1 MKVKSFMKNTWHL
14 LACLMLLVACS
25 DDKVEDETTIT
36 LPPET
41 ETLFEKGV
49 NFTTSAGTQSLEFT
63 ATENWNITAATTRN
77 GEKWYQVYPT
87 SGGPGKAEISI
98 SVEDN
103 DSYDERSVAITI
115 NAGKTKKTLM
125 VAQKQKNALLISS
138 ERREVKQEGG
148 TIDVEVEANV
158 EYKAI
163 IADDC
168 QSWIKSAVSTTTT
181 TTTTRGLKAS
191 TISFKIE
198 MNGEREKRE
207 GEIYITDGT
216 LTETVKVYQY
226 GGDVILLNENEYP
239 VGDKGE
245 TIKVELRSNCEYGIT
260 MPDVSWIKEATMSRG
275 MSSHTIYYTI
285 SPNDANESRRAKIIF
300 YNKDNTAIAD
310 TLTVIQA
317 QKDAVVID
325 NKNIELKTPNDT
337 IMGIDVNA
345 NVDVEIHPADTCQWI
360 TESTA
365 ARGLQLRKIY
375 LKAAKNDGFAPRR
388 GRVLIKSKNG
398 QECDTLKIWQAGK
411 PTAVKLE
418 QTSLDIPMAG
428 GTYRIK
434 VDANVPVK
442 MTKWNLLWPEGK
454 ENDPIYDVSV
464 DTYFKEPLF
473 MYENKPRIPYQA
485 TLSDDGQYLEIK
497 VEPAVSA
504 EASSATITIYGE
516 HENKEAKLII
526 KQETDPTKVVR
537 LCLTQYGE
545 QTFAGL
551 YKNSYLVLQQMYTQE
566 ELYSRQ
572 SEKEQGYEW
581 HFDFINH
588 TLNSNN
594 REVEKA
600 WSAFYS
606 AVNMILFMNQQIPR
620 SSKEELTS
628 SDSITITKL
637 LDMQRFILFY
647 EKVNL
652 WGKAVYFPEYRS
664 EIVTSIPVISQA
676 EVLKLFVEPL
686 LFLRERLP
694 GEINGQSVMND
705 FFFPSRD
712 FPSLLLA
719 RIYMEQGKIAEA
731 KSMLTGIVNSGRYQL
746 GDLIYQLSAS
756 GTNRNVQFEQV
767 SDICFSYTE
776 VLLNL
781 AECESRLGNSAQ
793 AENYLNQVMTANI
806 GSPAYSSNASLS
818 SSAFTTRT
826 SDEFINRLANVW
838 QSELRGTGTY
848 FAFLKRNNIAV
859 STLNIPI
866 WRQVFPVPMR
876 EIFVNPSMSQNE
888 GY

>member
-168 QSWIKSAVSTTTT
+168 QSWIKPAAS
-181 TTTTRGLKAS
+181 TTTRGLKAS
-191 TISFKIE
+191 IISFKIE

-239 VGDKGE
+239 VGDRGE

-337 IMGIDVNA
+337 IVGIDVNA

-375 LKAAKNDGFAPRR
+375 LKAVKNDGFAPRR

-418 QTSLDIPMAG
+418 QTSLEIPMAG

-442 MTKWNLLWPEGK
+442 MTKWDLLWPEGK

-545 QTFAGL
+545 KTFAGL

-594 REVEKA
+594 REVENA

-664 EIVTSIPVISQA
+664 EIVTSIPAISQA

-746 GDLIYQLSAS
+746 GDLIYQLPAS

-776 VLLNL
+776 VLLSL

-806 GSPAYSSNASLS
+806 GSPAYPANVSPT
-818 SSAFTTRT
+818 SSAFTART
-826 SDEFINRLANVW
+826 SDEFIHRLANVW

-859 STLNIPI
+859 STLNIPV

-876 EIFVNPSMSQNE
+876 EILVNPSMSQNE

>member
-36 LPPET
+36 LPPKT

-158 EYKAI
+158 EYKAV

-168 QSWIKSAVSTTTT
+168 QSWIKPAAS
-181 TTTTRGLKAS
+181 TTTRGLKAS

-239 VGDKGE
+239 VGDRGE

-442 MTKWNLLWPEGK
+442 MTKWDLLWPEDKK
-454 ENDPIYDVSV
+454 EDPIYGMHEE
-464 DTYFKEPLF
+464 TIFKKALF
-473 MYENKPRIPYQA
+473 MYENKPQIPYQA
-485 TLSDDGQYLEIK
+485 TLSNDGQYLEIK

-504 EASSATITIYGE
+504 EASSATITIYGA
-516 HENKEAKLII
+516 HENKEAKLTI

-545 QTFAGL
+545 QEFVRFFEGF
-551 YKNSYLVLQQMYTQE
+551 YLVLQQMYTQE

-572 SEKEQGYEW
+572 SEKEEGYEW
-581 HFDFINH
+581 RFDFINH
-588 TLNSNN
+588 TLNANN
-594 REVEKA
+594 GEVRSA
-600 WSAFYS
+600 WSSFYNS
-606 AVNMILFMNQQIPR
+606 INMILFIKDQIPR
-620 SSKEELTS
+620 SSEEELAS
-628 SDSITITKL
+628 SDSTTVMKL

-652 WGKAVYFPEYRS
+652 WGKAVCLSEFPS
-664 EIVTSIPVISQA
+664 DIITSMPAISQA

-694 GEINGQSVMND
+694 GEISGQSAIND
-705 FFFPSRD
+705 CFFPSRD
-712 FPSLLLA
+712 FPALLLA
-719 RIYMEQGKIAEA
+719 RIYMEQGKFAEA

-746 GDLIYQLSAS
+746 GDLIYQ
-756 GTNRNVQFEQV
+756 FPV
-767 SDICFSYTE
+767 SDMYSDIQLICFSYTE
-776 VLLNL
+776 VVLNL

-793 AENYLNQVMTANI
+793 AENYLNQVITANI
-806 GSPAYSSNASLS
+806 GSPAYSSNVSLS

-826 SDEFINRLANVW
+826 SDEFIKRLANVW

-859 STLNIPI
+859 STLNIPV

-876 EIFVNPSMSQNE
+876 EILVNPSMSQNE

>member
-168 QSWIKSAVSTTTT
+168 QSWIKPAAS
-181 TTTTRGLKAS
+181 TTTRGLKAS

-239 VGDKGE
+239 VGDRGE

-337 IMGIDVNA
+337 IVGIDVNA

-375 LKAAKNDGFAPRR
+375 LKAVKNDGFAPRR
-388 GRVLIKSKNG
+388 GRVSIKSKNG

-418 QTSLDIPMAG
+418 QTSLEIPMAG

-442 MTKWNLLWPEGK
+442 MTKWDLLWPEGK

-545 QTFAGL
+545 KTFAGL

-594 REVEKA
+594 REVENA

-664 EIVTSIPVISQA
+664 EIVTSIPAISQA

-746 GDLIYQLSAS
+746 GDLIYQLPAS

-776 VLLNL
+776 VLLSL

-806 GSPAYSSNASLS
+806 GSPAYPANVSPT
-818 SSAFTTRT
+818 SSAFTART
-826 SDEFINRLANVW
+826 SDEFIHRLANVW

-859 STLNIPI
+859 STLNIPV

-876 EIFVNPSMSQNE
+876 EILVNPSMSQNE

>member
-168 QSWIKSAVSTTTT
+168 QSWIKPAAS
-181 TTTTRGLKAS
+181 TTTRGLKAS

-442 MTKWNLLWPEGK
+442 MTKWDLLWPEGK

-545 QTFAGL
+545 KTFAGL

-594 REVEKA
+594 REVENA

-664 EIVTSIPVISQA
+664 EIVTSIPAISQA

-705 FFFPSRD
+705 FFFLSRD

-731 KSMLTGIVNSGRYQL
+731 KSMLTGIVKSGRYQL
-746 GDLIYQLSAS
+746 GDLIYQLPAS

-781 AECESRLGNSAQ
+781 AECESRLGDFAQ

-806 GSPAYSSNASLS
+806 GSPAYPANVSPT
-818 SSAFTTRT
+818 SSAFAART
-826 SDEFINRLANVW
+826 SDEFIHRLANVW

-859 STLNIPI
+859 STLNIPV

-876 EIFVNPSMSQNE
+876 EILVNPSMSQNE

>member
-63 ATENWNITAATTRN
+63 ATENWKITAATTRN

-168 QSWIKSAVSTTTT
+168 QSWIKPAAS
-181 TTTTRGLKAS
+181 TTTRGLKAS

-337 IMGIDVNA
+337 IVGIDVNA

-545 QTFAGL
+545 KTFAGL

-594 REVEKA
+594 REVENA

-664 EIVTSIPVISQA
+664 EIVTSIPAISQA

-746 GDLIYQLSAS
+746 GDLIYQLPAS

-818 SSAFTTRT
+818 SSAFTART
-826 SDEFINRLANVW
+826 SDEFIHRLANVW

-876 EIFVNPSMSQNE
+876 EIFVNLSMSQNE

>member
-36 LPPET
+36 LPPKT

-158 EYKAI
+158 EYKAV

-168 QSWIKSAVSTTTT
+168 QSWIKPAAS
-181 TTTTRGLKAS
+181 TTTRGLKAS

-239 VGDKGE
+239 VGDRGE

-365 ARGLQLRKIY
+365 VRGLQLRKIY

-442 MTKWNLLWPEGK
+442 MTKWDLLWPEDKK
-454 ENDPIYDVSV
+454 EDPIYGMHEE
-464 DTYFKEPLF
+464 TIFKKALF
-473 MYENKPRIPYQA
+473 MYENKPQIPYQA
-485 TLSDDGQYLEIK
+485 TLSNDGQYLEIK

-504 EASSATITIYGE
+504 EASSATITIYGA
-516 HENKEAKLII
+516 HENKEAKLTI

-545 QTFAGL
+545 QEFVRFFEGF
-551 YKNSYLVLQQMYTQE
+551 YLVLQQMYTQE

-572 SEKEQGYEW
+572 SEKEEGYEW
-581 HFDFINH
+581 RFDFINH
-588 TLNSNN
+588 TLNANN
-594 REVEKA
+594 GEVRSA
-600 WSAFYS
+600 WSSFYNS
-606 AVNMILFMNQQIPR
+606 VNMILFIKDQIPR
-620 SSKEELTS
+620 SSEEELAS
-628 SDSITITKL
+628 SDSTTVMKL

-652 WGKAVYFPEYRS
+652 WGKAVCLSEFPS
-664 EIVTSIPVISQA
+664 DIITSMPAISQA

-694 GEINGQSVMND
+694 GEISGQSAIND
-705 FFFPSRD
+705 CFFPSRD
-712 FPSLLLA
+712 FPALLLA
-719 RIYMEQGKIAEA
+719 RIYMEQGKFAEA

-746 GDLIYQLSAS
+746 GDLIYQ
-756 GTNRNVQFEQV
+756 FPV
-767 SDICFSYTE
+767 SDMYSDIQLICFSYTE
-776 VLLNL
+776 VVLNL

-793 AENYLNQVMTANI
+793 AENYLNQVITANI
-806 GSPAYSSNASLS
+806 GSPAYSSNVSLS

-826 SDEFINRLANVW
+826 SDEFIKRLANVW

-859 STLNIPI
+859 STLNIPV

-876 EIFVNPSMSQNE
+876 EILVNPSMSQNE

>member
-36 LPPET
+36 LPPKT

-158 EYKAI
+158 EYKAV

-168 QSWIKSAVSTTTT
+168 QSWIKPAAS
-181 TTTTRGLKAS
+181 TTTRGLKAS

-239 VGDKGE
+239 VGDRGE

-442 MTKWNLLWPEGK
+442 MTKWDLLWPEDKK
-454 ENDPIYDVSV
+454 EDPIYGMHEE
-464 DTYFKEPLF
+464 TIFKKALF
-473 MYENKPRIPYQA
+473 MYENKPQIPYQA
-485 TLSDDGQYLEIK
+485 TLSNDGQYLEIK

-504 EASSATITIYGE
+504 EASSATITIYGA
-516 HENKEAKLII
+516 HENKEAKLTI

-545 QTFAGL
+545 QEFVRFFEGF
-551 YKNSYLVLQQMYTQE
+551 YLVLQQMYTQE

-572 SEKEQGYEW
+572 SEKEEGYEW
-581 HFDFINH
+581 RFDFINH
-588 TLNSNN
+588 TLNANN
-594 REVEKA
+594 GEVRSA
-600 WSAFYS
+600 WSSFYNS
-606 AVNMILFMNQQIPR
+606 VNMILFIKDQIPR
-620 SSKEELTS
+620 SSEEELAS
-628 SDSITITKL
+628 SDSTTVMKL

-652 WGKAVYFPEYRS
+652 WGKAVCLSEFPS
-664 EIVTSIPVISQA
+664 DIITSMPAISQA

-694 GEINGQSVMND
+694 GEISGQSAIND
-705 FFFPSRD
+705 CFFPSRD
-712 FPSLLLA
+712 FPALLLA
-719 RIYMEQGKIAEA
+719 RIYMEQGKFAEA

-746 GDLIYQLSAS
+746 GDLIYQ
-756 GTNRNVQFEQV
+756 FPV
-767 SDICFSYTE
+767 SNMYSDIQLICFSYTE
-776 VLLNL
+776 VVLNL

-793 AENYLNQVMTANI
+793 AENYLNQVITANI
-806 GSPAYSSNASLS
+806 GSPAYSSNVSLS

-826 SDEFINRLANVW
+826 SDEFIKRLANVW

-859 STLNIPI
+859 STLNIPV

-876 EIFVNPSMSQNE
+876 EILVNPSMSQNE

>member
-168 QSWIKSAVSTTTT
+168 QSWIKPAAS
-181 TTTTRGLKAS
+181 TTTRGLKAS

-442 MTKWNLLWPEGK
+442 MTKWDLLWPEDKK
-454 ENDPIYDVSV
+454 EDPIYGMHEE
-464 DTYFKEPLF
+464 TIFKKALF
-473 MYENKPRIPYQA
+473 MYENKPQIPYQA
-485 TLSDDGQYLEIK
+485 TLSNDGQYLEIK

-504 EASSATITIYGE
+504 EASSATITIYGA
-516 HENKEAKLII
+516 HENKEAKLTI

-545 QTFAGL
+545 QEFVRFFEGF
-551 YKNSYLVLQQMYTQE
+551 YLVLQQMYTQE

-572 SEKEQGYEW
+572 SEKEEGYEW
-581 HFDFINH
+581 RFDFINH
-588 TLNSNN
+588 TLNANN
-594 REVEKA
+594 GEVRSA
-600 WSAFYS
+600 WSSFYNS
-606 AVNMILFMNQQIPR
+606 VNMILFIKDQIPR
-620 SSKEELTS
+620 SSEEELAS
-628 SDSITITKL
+628 SDSTTVMKL

-652 WGKAVYFPEYRS
+652 WGKAVCLSEFPS
-664 EIVTSIPVISQA
+664 DIITSMPAISQA

-694 GEINGQSVMND
+694 GEISGQSAIND
-705 FFFPSRD
+705 CFFPSRD
-712 FPSLLLA
+712 FPALLLA
-719 RIYMEQGKIAEA
+719 RIYMEQGKFAEA

-746 GDLIYQLSAS
+746 GDLIYQ
-756 GTNRNVQFEQV
+756 FPV
-767 SDICFSYTE
+767 SDMYSDIQLICFSYTE
-776 VLLNL
+776 VVLNL

-793 AENYLNQVMTANI
+793 AENYLNQVITANI
-806 GSPAYSSNASLS
+806 GSPAYSSNVSLS

-826 SDEFINRLANVW
+826 SDEFIKRLANVW

-859 STLNIPI
+859 STLNIPV

-876 EIFVNPSMSQNE
+876 EILVNPSMSQNE

>member
-1 MKVKSFMKNTWHL
+1 M
-14 LACLMLLVACS
+14 
-25 DDKVEDETTIT
+25 
-36 LPPET
+36 
-41 ETLFEKGV
+41 
-49 NFTTSAGTQSLEFT
+49 
-63 ATENWNITAATTRN
+63 
-77 GEKWYQVYPT
+77 
-87 SGGPGKAEISI
+87 
-98 SVEDN
+98 
-103 DSYDERSVAITI
+103 
-115 NAGKTKKTLM
+115 
-125 VAQKQKNALLISS
+125 
-138 ERREVKQEGG
+138 
-148 TIDVEVEANV
+148 
-158 EYKAI
+158 
-163 IADDC
+163 
-168 QSWIKSAVSTTTT
+168 
-181 TTTTRGLKAS
+181 
-191 TISFKIE
+191 
-198 MNGEREKRE
+198 
-207 GEIYITDGT
+207 
-216 LTETVKVYQY
+216 
-226 GGDVILLNENEYP
+226 
-239 VGDKGE
+239 
-245 TIKVELRSNCEYGIT
+245 
-260 MPDVSWIKEATMSRG
+260 SWIKEATMSRG

-345 NVDVEIHPADTCQWI
+345 NVDVEIHLADTCQWI

-442 MTKWNLLWPEGK
+442 MTKWDLLWPEDKK
-454 ENDPIYDVSV
+454 EDPIYGMHEE
-464 DTYFKEPLF
+464 TIFKKALF
-473 MYENKPRIPYQA
+473 MYENKPQIPYQA
-485 TLSDDGQYLEIK
+485 TLSNDGQYLEIK

-504 EASSATITIYGE
+504 EASSATITIYGA
-516 HENKEAKLII
+516 HENKEAKLTI

-545 QTFAGL
+545 QEFVRFFEGF
-551 YKNSYLVLQQMYTQE
+551 YLVLQQMYTQE

-572 SEKEQGYEW
+572 SEKEEGYEW
-581 HFDFINH
+581 RFDFINH
-588 TLNSNN
+588 TLNANN
-594 REVEKA
+594 GEVRSA
-600 WSAFYS
+600 WSSFYNS
-606 AVNMILFMNQQIPR
+606 VNMILFIKDQIPR
-620 SSKEELTS
+620 SSEEELAS
-628 SDSITITKL
+628 SDSTTVMKL

-652 WGKAVYFPEYRS
+652 WGKAVCLSEFPS
-664 EIVTSIPVISQA
+664 DIITSMPAISQA

-694 GEINGQSVMND
+694 GEISGQSAIND
-705 FFFPSRD
+705 CFFPSRD
-712 FPSLLLA
+712 FPALLLA
-719 RIYMEQGKIAEA
+719 RIYMEQGKFAEA

-746 GDLIYQLSAS
+746 GDLIYQ
-756 GTNRNVQFEQV
+756 FPV
-767 SDICFSYTE
+767 SDMYSDIQLICFSYTE
-776 VLLNL
+776 VVLNL

-793 AENYLNQVMTANI
+793 AENYLNQVITANI
-806 GSPAYSSNASLS
+806 GSPAYSSNVSLS

-826 SDEFINRLANVW
+826 SDEFIKRLANVW

-859 STLNIPI
+859 STLNIPV

-876 EIFVNPSMSQNE
+876 EILVNPSMSQNE

>member
-36 LPPET
+36 LPPKT

-158 EYKAI
+158 EYKAV

-168 QSWIKSAVSTTTT
+168 QSWIKPAAS
-181 TTTTRGLKAS
+181 TTTRGLKAS

-239 VGDKGE
+239 VGDRGE

-442 MTKWNLLWPEGK
+442 MTKWDLLWPEDKK
-454 ENDPIYDVSV
+454 EDPIYGMHEE
-464 DTYFKEPLF
+464 TIFKKALF
-473 MYENKPRIPYQA
+473 MYENKPQIPYQA
-485 TLSDDGQYLEIK
+485 TLSNDGQYLEIK

-504 EASSATITIYGE
+504 EASSATITIYGA
-516 HENKEAKLII
+516 HENKEAKLTI

-545 QTFAGL
+545 QEFVRFFEGF
-551 YKNSYLVLQQMYTQE
+551 YLVLQQMYTQE

-572 SEKEQGYEW
+572 SEKEEGYEW
-581 HFDFINH
+581 RFDFINH
-588 TLNSNN
+588 TLNANN
-594 REVEKA
+594 GEVRSA
-600 WSAFYS
+600 WSSFYNS
-606 AVNMILFMNQQIPR
+606 VNMILFIKDQIPR
-620 SSKEELTS
+620 SSEEELAS
-628 SDSITITKL
+628 SDSTTVMKL

-652 WGKAVYFPEYRS
+652 WGKAVCLSEFPS
-664 EIVTSIPVISQA
+664 DIITSMPAISQA

-694 GEINGQSVMND
+694 GEISGQSAIND
-705 FFFPSRD
+705 CFFPSRD
-712 FPSLLLA
+712 FPALLLA
-719 RIYMEQGKIAEA
+719 RIYMEQGKFAEA

-746 GDLIYQLSAS
+746 GDLIYQ
-756 GTNRNVQFEQV
+756 FPV
-767 SDICFSYTE
+767 SDMYSDIQLICFSYTE
-776 VLLNL
+776 VVLNL

-793 AENYLNQVMTANI
+793 AENYLNQVITANI
-806 GSPAYSSNASLS
+806 GSPAYSSNVSLS

-826 SDEFINRLANVW
+826 SDEFIKRLANVW

-859 STLNIPI
+859 STLNIPV

-876 EIFVNPSMSQNE
+876 EILVNPSMSQNE

>member
-63 ATENWNITAATTRN
+63 ATENWKITAATTRN

-168 QSWIKSAVSTTTT
+168 QSWIKPAAS
-181 TTTTRGLKAS
+181 TTTRGLKAS

-337 IMGIDVNA
+337 IVGIDVNA

-545 QTFAGL
+545 KTFAGL

-594 REVEKA
+594 REVENA

-664 EIVTSIPVISQA
+664 EIVTSIPAISQA

-746 GDLIYQLSAS
+746 GDLIYQLPAS

-818 SSAFTTRT
+818 SSAFTART
-826 SDEFINRLANVW
+826 SDEFIHRLANVW

>member
-36 LPPET
+36 LPPKT

-158 EYKAI
+158 EYKAV

-168 QSWIKSAVSTTTT
+168 QSWIKPAAS
-181 TTTTRGLKAS
+181 TTTRGLKAS

-239 VGDKGE
+239 VGDRGE

-442 MTKWNLLWPEGK
+442 MTKWDLLWPEDKK
-454 ENDPIYDVSV
+454 EDPIYGMHEE
-464 DTYFKEPLF
+464 TIFKKALF
-473 MYENKPRIPYQA
+473 MYENKPQIPYQA
-485 TLSDDGQYLEIK
+485 TLSNDGQYLEIK

-504 EASSATITIYGE
+504 EASSATITIYGA
-516 HENKEAKLII
+516 HENKEAKLTI

-545 QTFAGL
+545 QEFVRFFEGF
-551 YKNSYLVLQQMYTQE
+551 YLVLQQMYTQE

-572 SEKEQGYEW
+572 SEKEEGYEW
-581 HFDFINH
+581 RFDFINH
-588 TLNSNN
+588 TLNANN
-594 REVEKA
+594 GEVRSA
-600 WSAFYS
+600 WSSFYNS
-606 AVNMILFMNQQIPR
+606 VNMILFIKDQIPR
-620 SSKEELTS
+620 SSEEELAS
-628 SDSITITKL
+628 SDSTTVMKL

-652 WGKAVYFPEYRS
+652 WGKAVCLSEFPS
-664 EIVTSIPVISQA
+664 DIITSMPAISQA

-694 GEINGQSVMND
+694 GEISGQSVIND
-705 FFFPSRD
+705 CFFPSRD
-712 FPSLLLA
+712 FPALLLA
-719 RIYMEQGKIAEA
+719 RIYMEQGKFAEA

-746 GDLIYQLSAS
+746 GDLIYQ
-756 GTNRNVQFEQV
+756 FPV
-767 SDICFSYTE
+767 SDMYSDIQLICFSYTE
-776 VLLNL
+776 VVLNL

-793 AENYLNQVMTANI
+793 AENYLNQVITANI
-806 GSPAYSSNASLS
+806 GSPAYSSNVSLS

-826 SDEFINRLANVW
+826 SDEFIKRLANVW

-859 STLNIPI
+859 STLNIPV

-876 EIFVNPSMSQNE
+876 EILVNPSMSQNE

>member
-14 LACLMLLVACS
+14 LVCLMLLVACS

-49 NFTTSAGTQSLEFT
+49 DFTTSAGTQSLEFT

-168 QSWIKSAVSTTTT
+168 QSWIKPAAS
-181 TTTTRGLKAS
+181 TTTRGLKAS

-545 QTFAGL
+545 QTFTGL

-594 REVEKA
+594 REVENA

-746 GDLIYQLSAS
+746 GDLIYQLPAS

-826 SDEFINRLANVW
+826 SDEFIHRLANVW

>member
-87 SGGPGKAEISI
+87 SGGAGKAEISI

-168 QSWIKSAVSTTTT
+168 QSWIKPAAS
-181 TTTTRGLKAS
+181 TTTRGLKAS

-325 NKNIELKTPNDT
+325 NKNIELKTSNDT

-360 TESTA
+360 PESTA

-442 MTKWNLLWPEGK
+442 MTEWNLLWPEDKK
-454 ENDPIYDVSV
+454 EDPIYGMHEE
-464 DTYFKEPLF
+464 TIFKKALF
-473 MYENKPRIPYQA
+473 MYENKPQIPYQA
-485 TLSDDGQYLEIK
+485 TLSNDGQYLEIK

-504 EASSATITIYGE
+504 EASSATITIYGA
-516 HENKEAKLII
+516 HENKEAKLTI

-545 QTFAGL
+545 QEFVRFFEGF
-551 YKNSYLVLQQMYTQE
+551 YLVLQQMYTQE

-572 SEKEQGYEW
+572 SEKEEGYEW
-581 HFDFINH
+581 RFDFINH
-588 TLNSNN
+588 TLNANN
-594 REVEKA
+594 GEVRSA
-600 WSAFYS
+600 WSSFYNS
-606 AVNMILFMNQQIPR
+606 VNMILFIKDQIPR
-620 SSKEELTS
+620 SSEEELAS
-628 SDSITITKL
+628 SDSTTVMKL

-652 WGKAVYFPEYRS
+652 WGKAVCLSEFPS
-664 EIVTSIPVISQA
+664 DIITSMPAISQA

-694 GEINGQSVMND
+694 GEISGQSAIND
-705 FFFPSRD
+705 CFFPSRD
-712 FPSLLLA
+712 FPALLLA
-719 RIYMEQGKIAEA
+719 RIYMEQGKFAEA

-746 GDLIYQLSAS
+746 GDLIYQ
-756 GTNRNVQFEQV
+756 FPV
-767 SDICFSYTE
+767 SDMYSDIQLICFSYTE
-776 VLLNL
+776 VVLNL

-806 GSPAYSSNASLS
+806 GSPAYSSNVSLS

-876 EIFVNPSMSQNE
+876 EILVNPSMSQNE

>member
-168 QSWIKSAVSTTTT
+168 QSWIKPAAS
-181 TTTTRGLKAS
+181 TTTRGLKAS

-442 MTKWNLLWPEGK
+442 MTKWDLLWPEDKK
-454 ENDPIYDVSV
+454 EDPIYGMHEE
-464 DTYFKEPLF
+464 TIFKKALF
-473 MYENKPRIPYQA
+473 MYENKPQIPYQA
-485 TLSDDGQYLEIK
+485 TLSNDGQYLEIK

-504 EASSATITIYGE
+504 EASSATITIYGA
-516 HENKEAKLII
+516 HENKEAKLTI

-545 QTFAGL
+545 QEFVRFFEGF
-551 YKNSYLVLQQMYTQE
+551 YLVLQQMYTQE

-572 SEKEQGYEW
+572 SEKEEGYEW
-581 HFDFINH
+581 RFDFINH
-588 TLNSNN
+588 TLNANN
-594 REVEKA
+594 GEVRSA
-600 WSAFYS
+600 WSSFYNS
-606 AVNMILFMNQQIPR
+606 VNMILFIKDQIPR
-620 SSKEELTS
+620 SSEEELAS
-628 SDSITITKL
+628 SDSTTVMKL

-652 WGKAVYFPEYRS
+652 WGKAVCLSEFPS
-664 EIVTSIPVISQA
+664 DIITSMPAISQA

-694 GEINGQSVMND
+694 GEISGQSAIND
-705 FFFPSRD
+705 CFFPSRD
-712 FPSLLLA
+712 FPALLLA
-719 RIYMEQGKIAEA
+719 RIYMEQGKFAEA

-746 GDLIYQLSAS
+746 GDLIYQ
-756 GTNRNVQFEQV
+756 FPV
-767 SDICFSYTE
+767 SDMYSDIQLICFSYTE
-776 VLLNL
+776 VVLNL

-806 GSPAYSSNASLS
+806 GSPAYPANVSPT

>member
-168 QSWIKSAVSTTTT
+168 QSWIKSAASA
-181 TTTTRGLKAS
+181 TTRGLKAS

-545 QTFAGL
+545 QTFTGL

-594 REVEKA
+594 REVENA

>member
-168 QSWIKSAVSTTTT
+168 QSWIKSAASTT

-260 MPDVSWIKEATMSRG
+260 MPDVSWIKEAIMSRG

-442 MTKWNLLWPEGK
+442 MTKWDLLWPEGK

-545 QTFAGL
+545 QTFTGL

-594 REVEKA
+594 REVENA

>member
-36 LPPET
+36 LPPKT

-158 EYKAI
+158 EYKAV

-168 QSWIKSAVSTTTT
+168 QSWIKPAAS
-181 TTTTRGLKAS
+181 TTTRGLKAS

-239 VGDKGE
+239 VGDRGE

-275 MSSHTIYYTI
+275 MSSHTNYYTI
-285 SPNDANESRRAKIIF
+285 SPNDANESRRAKIII

-345 NVDVEIHPADTCQWI
+345 NVDVEIHLADTCQWI

-442 MTKWNLLWPEGK
+442 MTKWDLLWPEDKK
-454 ENDPIYDVSV
+454 EDPIYGMHEE
-464 DTYFKEPLF
+464 TIFKKALF
-473 MYENKPRIPYQA
+473 MYENKPQIPYQA
-485 TLSDDGQYLEIK
+485 TLSNDGQYLEIK

-504 EASSATITIYGE
+504 EASSATITIYGA
-516 HENKEAKLII
+516 HENKEAKLTI

-545 QTFAGL
+545 QEFVRFFEGF
-551 YKNSYLVLQQMYTQE
+551 YLVLQQMYTQE

-572 SEKEQGYEW
+572 SEKEEGYEW
-581 HFDFINH
+581 RFDFINH
-588 TLNSNN
+588 TLNANN
-594 REVEKA
+594 GEVRSA
-600 WSAFYS
+600 WSSFYNS
-606 AVNMILFMNQQIPR
+606 VNMILFIKDQIPR
-620 SSKEELTS
+620 SSEEELAS
-628 SDSITITKL
+628 SDSTTVMKL

-652 WGKAVYFPEYRS
+652 WGKAVCLSEFPS
-664 EIVTSIPVISQA
+664 DIITSMPAISQA

-694 GEINGQSVMND
+694 GEISGQSAIND
-705 FFFPSRD
+705 CFFPSRD
-712 FPSLLLA
+712 FPALLLA
-719 RIYMEQGKIAEA
+719 RIYMEQGKFAEA

-746 GDLIYQLSAS
+746 GDLIYQ
-756 GTNRNVQFEQV
+756 FPV
-767 SDICFSYTE
+767 SDMYSDIQLICFSYTE
-776 VLLNL
+776 VVLNL

-793 AENYLNQVMTANI
+793 AENYLNQVITANI
-806 GSPAYSSNASLS
+806 GSPAYSSNVSLS

-826 SDEFINRLANVW
+826 SDEFIKRLANVW

-859 STLNIPI
+859 STLNIPV

-876 EIFVNPSMSQNE
+876 EILENPSMSQNE

>member
-1 MKVKSFMKNTWHL
+1 
-14 LACLMLLVACS
+14 MLLVACS

-36 LPPET
+36 LPPKT

-158 EYKAI
+158 EYKAV

-168 QSWIKSAVSTTTT
+168 QSWIKPAAS
-181 TTTTRGLKAS
+181 TTTRGLKAS

-239 VGDKGE
+239 VGDRGE

-442 MTKWNLLWPEGK
+442 MTKWDLLWPEDKK
-454 ENDPIYDVSV
+454 EDPIYGMHEE
-464 DTYFKEPLF
+464 TIFKKALF
-473 MYENKPRIPYQA
+473 MYENKPQIPYQA
-485 TLSDDGQYLEIK
+485 TLSNDGQYLEIK

-504 EASSATITIYGE
+504 EASSATITIYGA
-516 HENKEAKLII
+516 HENKEAKLTI

-545 QTFAGL
+545 QEFVRFFEGF
-551 YKNSYLVLQQMYTQE
+551 YLVLQQMYTQE

-572 SEKEQGYEW
+572 SEKEEGYEW
-581 HFDFINH
+581 RFDFINH
-588 TLNSNN
+588 TLNANN
-594 REVEKA
+594 GEVRSA
-600 WSAFYS
+600 WSSFYNS
-606 AVNMILFMNQQIPR
+606 VNMILFIKDQIPR
-620 SSKEELTS
+620 SSEEELAS
-628 SDSITITKL
+628 SDSTTVMKL

-652 WGKAVYFPEYRS
+652 WGKAVCLSEFPS
-664 EIVTSIPVISQA
+664 DIITSMPAISQA

-694 GEINGQSVMND
+694 GEISGQSAIND
-705 FFFPSRD
+705 CFFPSRD
-712 FPSLLLA
+712 FPALLLA
-719 RIYMEQGKIAEA
+719 RIYMEQGKFAEA

-746 GDLIYQLSAS
+746 GDLIYQ
-756 GTNRNVQFEQV
+756 FPV
-767 SDICFSYTE
+767 SDMYSDIQLICFSYTE
-776 VLLNL
+776 VVLNL

-793 AENYLNQVMTANI
+793 AENYLNQVITANI
-806 GSPAYSSNASLS
+806 GSPAYSSNVSLS

-826 SDEFINRLANVW
+826 SDEFIKRLANVW

-859 STLNIPI
+859 STLNIPV

-876 EIFVNPSMSQNE
+876 EILVNPSMSQNE

>member
-168 QSWIKSAVSTTTT
+168 QSWIKSAAS
-181 TTTTRGLKAS
+181 TTTRGLKAS

-434 VDANVPVK
+434 VDAN
-442 MTKWNLLWPEGK
+442 
-454 ENDPIYDVSV
+454 
-464 DTYFKEPLF
+464 
-473 MYENKPRIPYQA
+473 
-485 TLSDDGQYLEIK
+485 
-497 VEPAVSA
+497 EPAVSA

-545 QTFAGL
+545 QTFTGL

-594 REVEKA
+594 REVENA

-746 GDLIYQLSAS
+746 GDLIYQLPAS

-826 SDEFINRLANVW
+826 SDEFIHRLANVW

>member
-36 LPPET
+36 LPPKT

-158 EYKAI
+158 EYKAV

-168 QSWIKSAVSTTTT
+168 QSWIKPAAS
-181 TTTTRGLKAS
+181 TTTRGLKAS

-239 VGDKGE
+239 VGDRGE

-442 MTKWNLLWPEGK
+442 MTKWDLLWPEDKK
-454 ENDPIYDVSV
+454 EDPIYVMHEE
-464 DTYFKEPLF
+464 TIFKKALF
-473 MYENKPRIPYQA
+473 MYENKPQIPYQA
-485 TLSDDGQYLEIK
+485 TLSNDGQYLEIK

-504 EASSATITIYGE
+504 EASSATITIYGA
-516 HENKEAKLII
+516 HENKEAKLTI

-545 QTFAGL
+545 QEFVRFFEGF
-551 YKNSYLVLQQMYTQE
+551 YLVLQQMYTQE

-572 SEKEQGYEW
+572 SEKEEGYEW
-581 HFDFINH
+581 RFDFINH
-588 TLNSNN
+588 TLNANN
-594 REVEKA
+594 GEVRSA
-600 WSAFYS
+600 WSSFYNS
-606 AVNMILFMNQQIPR
+606 VNMILFIKDQIPR
-620 SSKEELTS
+620 SSEEELAS
-628 SDSITITKL
+628 SDSTTVMKL

-652 WGKAVYFPEYRS
+652 WGKAVCLSEFPS
-664 EIVTSIPVISQA
+664 DIITSMPAISQA

-694 GEINGQSVMND
+694 GEISGQSAIND
-705 FFFPSRD
+705 CFFPSRD
-712 FPSLLLA
+712 FPALLLA
-719 RIYMEQGKIAEA
+719 RIYMEQGKFAEA

-746 GDLIYQLSAS
+746 GDLIYQ
-756 GTNRNVQFEQV
+756 FPV
-767 SDICFSYTE
+767 SDMYSDIQLICFSYTE
-776 VLLNL
+776 VVLNL

-793 AENYLNQVMTANI
+793 AENYLNQVITANI
-806 GSPAYSSNASLS
+806 GSPAYSSNVSLS

-826 SDEFINRLANVW
+826 SDEFIKRLANVW

-859 STLNIPI
+859 STLNIPV

-876 EIFVNPSMSQNE
+876 EILVNPSMSQNE

>member
-168 QSWIKSAVSTTTT
+168 QSWIKPAAS
-181 TTTTRGLKAS
+181 TTTRGLKAS

-239 VGDKGE
+239 VGDRGE

-337 IMGIDVNA
+337 IVGIDVNA

-375 LKAAKNDGFAPRR
+375 LKAVKNDGFAPRR

-418 QTSLDIPMAG
+418 QTSLEIPMAG

-442 MTKWNLLWPEGK
+442 MTKWDLLWPEGK

-545 QTFAGL
+545 KTFAGL

-594 REVEKA
+594 REVENA

-664 EIVTSIPVISQA
+664 EIVTSIPAISQA

-746 GDLIYQLSAS
+746 GDLIYQLPAS

-806 GSPAYSSNASLS
+806 GSPAYPANVSPT
-818 SSAFTTRT
+818 SSAFTART
-826 SDEFINRLANVW
+826 SDEFIHRLANVW

-859 STLNIPI
+859 STLNIPV

-876 EIFVNPSMSQNE
+876 EILVNPSMSQNE

>member
-168 QSWIKSAVSTTTT
+168 QSWIKSAAST

-260 MPDVSWIKEATMSRG
+260 MPDVSWIKEAIMSRG

-442 MTKWNLLWPEGK
+442 MTKWDLLWPEGK

-464 DTYFKEPLF
+464 DTYFKGPLF
-473 MYENKPRIPYQA
+473 MYENKPRISYQA

-545 QTFAGL
+545 QTFTGL

-594 REVEKA
+594 REVENA

-746 GDLIYQLSAS
+746 GDLIYQLPAS

-806 GSPAYSSNASLS
+806 GSPAYPANVSPT

>member
-14 LACLMLLVACS
+14 LVCLMLLVACS

-49 NFTTSAGTQSLEFT
+49 DFTTSAGTQSLEFT

-168 QSWIKSAVSTTTT
+168 QSWIKPAAS
-181 TTTTRGLKAS
+181 TTTRGLKAS

-239 VGDKGE
+239 VGDRGE
-245 TIKVELRSNCEYGIT
+245 TIKVELRSNCKYGIT

-545 QTFAGL
+545 QTFTGL

-594 REVEKA
+594 REVENA

-694 GEINGQSVMND
+694 GVINGQSVMND

>member
-168 QSWIKSAVSTTTT
+168 QSWIKPAAS
-181 TTTTRGLKAS
+181 TTTRGLKAS

-325 NKNIELKTPNDT
+325 NKNIELKTSNDT

-442 MTKWNLLWPEGK
+442 MTEWNLLWPEDKK
-454 ENDPIYDVSV
+454 EDPIYGMHEE
-464 DTYFKEPLF
+464 TIFKKALF
-473 MYENKPRIPYQA
+473 MYENKPQIPYQA
-485 TLSDDGQYLEIK
+485 TLSNDGQYLEIK

-504 EASSATITIYGE
+504 EASSATITIYGA
-516 HENKEAKLII
+516 HENKEAKLTI

-545 QTFAGL
+545 QEFVRFFEGF
-551 YKNSYLVLQQMYTQE
+551 YLVLQQMYTQE

-572 SEKEQGYEW
+572 SEKEEGYEW
-581 HFDFINH
+581 RFDFINH
-588 TLNSNN
+588 TLNANN
-594 REVEKA
+594 GEVRSA
-600 WSAFYS
+600 WSSFYNS
-606 AVNMILFMNQQIPR
+606 VNMILFIKDQIPR
-620 SSKEELTS
+620 SSEEELAS
-628 SDSITITKL
+628 SDSTTVMKL

-652 WGKAVYFPEYRS
+652 WGKAVCLSEFPS
-664 EIVTSIPVISQA
+664 DIITSMPAISQA

-694 GEINGQSVMND
+694 GEISGQSAIND
-705 FFFPSRD
+705 CFFPSRD
-712 FPSLLLA
+712 FPALLLA
-719 RIYMEQGKIAEA
+719 RIYMEQGKFAEA

-746 GDLIYQLSAS
+746 GDLIYQ
-756 GTNRNVQFEQV
+756 FPV
-767 SDICFSYTE
+767 SDMYSDIQLICFSYTE
-776 VLLNL
+776 VVLNL

-806 GSPAYSSNASLS
+806 GSPAYSSNVSLS

-876 EIFVNPSMSQNE
+876 EILVNPSMSQNE

>member
-36 LPPET
+36 LPPKT

-158 EYKAI
+158 EYKAV

-168 QSWIKSAVSTTTT
+168 QSWINPAAS
-181 TTTTRGLKAS
+181 TTTRGLKAS

-239 VGDKGE
+239 VGDRGE

-345 NVDVEIHPADTCQWI
+345 NVDVEIHLADTCQWI

-442 MTKWNLLWPEGK
+442 MTKWDLLWPEDKK
-454 ENDPIYDVSV
+454 EDPIYGMHEE
-464 DTYFKEPLF
+464 TIFKKALF
-473 MYENKPRIPYQA
+473 MYENKPQIPYQA
-485 TLSDDGQYLEIK
+485 TLSNDGQYLEIK

-504 EASSATITIYGE
+504 EASSATITIYGA
-516 HENKEAKLII
+516 HENKEAKLTI

-545 QTFAGL
+545 QEFVRFFEGF
-551 YKNSYLVLQQMYTQE
+551 YLVLQQMYTQE

-572 SEKEQGYEW
+572 SEKEEGYEW
-581 HFDFINH
+581 RFDFINH
-588 TLNSNN
+588 TLNANN
-594 REVEKA
+594 GEVRSA
-600 WSAFYS
+600 WSSFYNS
-606 AVNMILFMNQQIPR
+606 VNMILFIKDQIPR
-620 SSKEELTS
+620 SSEEELAS
-628 SDSITITKL
+628 SDSTTVMKL

-652 WGKAVYFPEYRS
+652 WGKAVCLSEFPS
-664 EIVTSIPVISQA
+664 DIITSMPAISQA

-694 GEINGQSVMND
+694 GEISGQSAIND
-705 FFFPSRD
+705 CFFPSRD
-712 FPSLLLA
+712 FPALLLA
-719 RIYMEQGKIAEA
+719 RIYMEQGKFAEA

-746 GDLIYQLSAS
+746 GDLIYQ
-756 GTNRNVQFEQV
+756 FPV
-767 SDICFSYTE
+767 SDMYSDIQLICFSYTE
-776 VLLNL
+776 VVLNL

-793 AENYLNQVMTANI
+793 AENYLNQVITANI
-806 GSPAYSSNASLS
+806 GSPAYSSNVSLS

-826 SDEFINRLANVW
+826 SDEFIKRLANVW

-859 STLNIPI
+859 STLNIPV

-876 EIFVNPSMSQNE
+876 EILVNPSMSQNE

>member
-1 MKVKSFMKNTWHL
+1 MKVKLFMKNTWHL
-14 LACLMLLVACS
+14 IACLMLLVACS

-49 NFTTSAGTQSLEFT
+49 NFTTAAGTQSLEFT
-63 ATENWNITAATTRN
+63 ATENWNITTATTRN

-87 SGGPGKAEISI
+87 SGGPGKADISI

-148 TIDVEVEANV
+148 TINVEVEANV
-158 EYKAI
+158 EYKAV

-168 QSWIKSAVSTTTT
+168 QSWIKPAASTI
-181 TTTTRGLKAS
+181 TRGLKAS
-191 TISFKIE
+191 AISFKIE

-239 VGDKGE
+239 VGDRGE

-285 SPNDANESRRAKIIF
+285 SPNEANESRRAKIIF
-300 YNKDNTAIAD
+300 YNKDNTSIAD

-337 IMGIDVNA
+337 IIGIDVNA

-360 TESTA
+360 TESAA

-375 LKAAKNDGFAPRR
+375 LKAARNDGFAPRR

-411 PTAVKLE
+411 PTSVKLE
-418 QTSLDIPMAG
+418 QTRLDVPMAG

-442 MTKWNLLWPEGK
+442 MTEWSLLWPEDKG
-454 ENDPIYDVSV
+454 NDPVYDVSV

-504 EASSATITIYGE
+504 EASSVTITIYGE

-545 QTFAGL
+545 QTFVAL
-551 YKNSYLVLQQMYTQE
+551 YKDSYQVLQQMYTQE

-588 TLNSNN
+588 TLNSDN
-594 REVEKA
+594 REVASA
-600 WSAFYS
+600 WSSFYS

-620 SSKEELTS
+620 SGKEELTS

-652 WGKAVYFPEYRS
+652 WGKAVYFPEYPS
-664 EIVTSIPVISQA
+664 GIITSMPAISQA

-686 LFLRERLP
+686 LLLRERLP

-719 RIYMEQGKIAEA
+719 RIYMEQGKITEA

-746 GDLIYQLSAS
+746 GDLIYQLPAS
-756 GTNRNVQFEQV
+756 DTNRNVQFEQV

-776 VLLNL
+776 VLLSL

-806 GSPAYSSNASLS
+806 GSPAYPSNVSLS
-818 SSAFTTRT
+818 SSVFATRT
-826 SDEFINRLANVW
+826 SDEFIHRLANVW

-859 STLNIPI
+859 DILNIPV

-876 EIFVNPSMSQNE
+876 ELHVNPSMSQNE

>member
-36 LPPET
+36 LPPKT

-158 EYKAI
+158 EYKAV

-168 QSWIKSAVSTTTT
+168 QSWIKPAAS
-181 TTTTRGLKAS
+181 TTTRGLKAS

-239 VGDKGE
+239 VGDRGE

-418 QTSLDIPMAG
+418 QTSLDIPMGG

-442 MTKWNLLWPEGK
+442 MTKWDLLWPEDKK
-454 ENDPIYDVSV
+454 EDPIYGMHEE
-464 DTYFKEPLF
+464 TIFKKALF
-473 MYENKPRIPYQA
+473 MYENKPQIPYQA
-485 TLSDDGQYLEIK
+485 TLSNDGQYLEIK

-504 EASSATITIYGE
+504 EASSATITIYGA
-516 HENKEAKLII
+516 HENKEAKLTI

-545 QTFAGL
+545 QEFVRFFEGF
-551 YKNSYLVLQQMYTQE
+551 YLVLQQMYTQE

-572 SEKEQGYEW
+572 SEKEEGYEW
-581 HFDFINH
+581 RFDFINH
-588 TLNSNN
+588 TLNANN
-594 REVEKA
+594 GEVRSA
-600 WSAFYS
+600 WSSFYNS
-606 AVNMILFMNQQIPR
+606 VNMILFIKDQIPR
-620 SSKEELTS
+620 SSEEELAS
-628 SDSITITKL
+628 SDSTTVMKL

-652 WGKAVYFPEYRS
+652 WGKAVCLSEFPS
-664 EIVTSIPVISQA
+664 DIITSMPAISQA

-694 GEINGQSVMND
+694 GEISGQSAIND
-705 FFFPSRD
+705 CFFPSRD
-712 FPSLLLA
+712 FPALLLA
-719 RIYMEQGKIAEA
+719 RIYMEQGKFAEA

-746 GDLIYQLSAS
+746 GDLIYQ
-756 GTNRNVQFEQV
+756 FPV
-767 SDICFSYTE
+767 SDMYSDIQLICFSYTE
-776 VLLNL
+776 VVLNL

-793 AENYLNQVMTANI
+793 AENYLNQVITANI
-806 GSPAYSSNASLS
+806 GSPAYSSNVSLS

-826 SDEFINRLANVW
+826 SDEFIKRLANVW

-859 STLNIPI
+859 STLNIPV

-876 EIFVNPSMSQNE
+876 EILVNPSMSQNE

>member
-49 NFTTSAGTQSLEFT
+49 DFTTSAGTQSLEFT

-168 QSWIKSAVSTTTT
+168 QSWIKPAAS
-181 TTTTRGLKAS
+181 TTTRGLKAS

-473 MYENKPRIPYQA
+473 MYENKPWIPYQA

-545 QTFAGL
+545 QTFTGL

-594 REVEKA
+594 REVENA

-746 GDLIYQLSAS
+746 GDLIYQLPAS

-806 GSPAYSSNASLS
+806 GSPAYPANVSPT
-818 SSAFTTRT
+818 SSAFTART
-826 SDEFINRLANVW
+826 SDEFIHRLANVW

-859 STLNIPI
+859 STLNISV

-876 EIFVNPSMSQNE
+876 EILVNPSMSQNE

>member
-168 QSWIKSAVSTTTT
+168 QSWIKPAAS
-181 TTTTRGLKAS
+181 TTTRGLKAS

-442 MTKWNLLWPEGK
+442 MTKWDLLWPEDKK
-454 ENDPIYDVSV
+454 EDPIYGMHEE
-464 DTYFKEPLF
+464 TIFKKALF
-473 MYENKPRIPYQA
+473 MYENKPQIPYQA
-485 TLSDDGQYLEIK
+485 TLSNDGQYLEIK

-504 EASSATITIYGE
+504 EASSATITIYGA
-516 HENKEAKLII
+516 HENKEAKLTI

-545 QTFAGL
+545 QEFVRFFEGF
-551 YKNSYLVLQQMYTQE
+551 YLVLQQMYTQE

-572 SEKEQGYEW
+572 SEKEEGY
-581 HFDFINH
+581 
-588 TLNSNN
+588 TLNANN
-594 REVEKA
+594 GEVRSA
-600 WSAFYS
+600 WSSFYNS
-606 AVNMILFMNQQIPR
+606 VNMILFIKDQIPR
-620 SSKEELTS
+620 SSEEELAS
-628 SDSITITKL
+628 SDSTTVMKL

-652 WGKAVYFPEYRS
+652 WGKAVCLSEFPS
-664 EIVTSIPVISQA
+664 DIITSMPAISQA

-694 GEINGQSVMND
+694 GEISGQSAIND
-705 FFFPSRD
+705 CFFPSRD
-712 FPSLLLA
+712 FPALLLA
-719 RIYMEQGKIAEA
+719 RIYMEQGKFAEA

-746 GDLIYQLSAS
+746 GDLIYQ
-756 GTNRNVQFEQV
+756 FPV
-767 SDICFSYTE
+767 SDMYSDIQLICFSYTE
-776 VLLNL
+776 VVLNL

-793 AENYLNQVMTANI
+793 AENYLNQVITANI
-806 GSPAYSSNASLS
+806 GSPAYSSNVSLS

-826 SDEFINRLANVW
+826 SDEFIKRLANVW

-859 STLNIPI
+859 STLNIPV

-876 EIFVNPSMSQNE
+876 EILVNPSMSQNE

>member
-49 NFTTSAGTQSLEFT
+49 DFTTSAGTQSLEFT

-168 QSWIKSAVSTTTT
+168 QSWIKPAAS
-181 TTTTRGLKAS
+181 TTTRGLKAS

-545 QTFAGL
+545 QTFTGL

-594 REVEKA
+594 REVENA

-664 EIVTSIPVISQA
+664 EIVTSIPAISQA

-746 GDLIYQLSAS
+746 GDLIYQLPAS

>member
-168 QSWIKSAVSTTTT
+168 QSWIKPAAS
-181 TTTTRGLKAS
+181 TTTRGLKAS

-442 MTKWNLLWPEGK
+442 MTEWNLLWPEDKK
-454 ENDPIYDVSV
+454 EDPIYGMHEE
-464 DTYFKEPLF
+464 TIFKKALF
-473 MYENKPRIPYQA
+473 MYENKPQIPYQA
-485 TLSDDGQYLEIK
+485 TLSNDGQYLEIK

-504 EASSATITIYGE
+504 EASSATITIYGA
-516 HENKEAKLII
+516 HENKEAKLTI

-545 QTFAGL
+545 QEFVRFFEGF
-551 YKNSYLVLQQMYTQE
+551 YLVLQQMYTQE

-572 SEKEQGYEW
+572 SEKEEGYEW
-581 HFDFINH
+581 RFDFINH
-588 TLNSNN
+588 TLNANN
-594 REVEKA
+594 GEVRSA
-600 WSAFYS
+600 WSSFYNS
-606 AVNMILFMNQQIPR
+606 VNMILFIKDQIPR
-620 SSKEELTS
+620 SSEEELAS
-628 SDSITITKL
+628 SDSTTVMKL

-652 WGKAVYFPEYRS
+652 WGKAVCLSEFPS
-664 EIVTSIPVISQA
+664 DIITSMPAISQA

-694 GEINGQSVMND
+694 GEISGQSAIND
-705 FFFPSRD
+705 CFFPSRD
-712 FPSLLLA
+712 FPALLLA
-719 RIYMEQGKIAEA
+719 RIYMEQGKFAEA

-746 GDLIYQLSAS
+746 GDLIYQ
-756 GTNRNVQFEQV
+756 FPV
-767 SDICFSYTE
+767 SDMYSDIQLICFSYTE
-776 VLLNL
+776 VVLNL

-806 GSPAYSSNASLS
+806 GSPAYSSNVSLS

-876 EIFVNPSMSQNE
+876 EILVNPSMSQNE

>member
-168 QSWIKSAVSTTTT
+168 QSWIKSAASTTT

-260 MPDVSWIKEATMSRG
+260 MPDVSWIKEAIMSRG

-442 MTKWNLLWPEGK
+442 MTKWDLLWPEGK

-545 QTFAGL
+545 QTFTGL

-594 REVEKA
+594 REVENA

>member
-63 ATENWNITAATTRN
+63 ATENWNITARN

-168 QSWIKSAVSTTTT
+168 QSWIKPAAS
-181 TTTTRGLKAS
+181 TTTRGLKAS

-442 MTKWNLLWPEGK
+442 MTEWNLLWPEGK

-473 MYENKPRIPYQA
+473 MYENKPWIPYQA

-545 QTFAGL
+545 QTFTGL

-594 REVEKA
+594 REVENA

-746 GDLIYQLSAS
+746 GDLIYQLPAS

>member
-168 QSWIKSAVSTTTT
+168 QSWIKPAAS
-181 TTTTRGLKAS
+181 TTTRGLKAS

-239 VGDKGE
+239 VGDRGE

-337 IMGIDVNA
+337 IVGIDVNA

-375 LKAAKNDGFAPRR
+375 LKAVKNDGFAPRR

-418 QTSLDIPMAG
+418 QTSLEIPMAG

-442 MTKWNLLWPEGK
+442 MTKWDLLWPEGK

-545 QTFAGL
+545 KTFAGL

-594 REVEKA
+594 RDVENA

-664 EIVTSIPVISQA
+664 EIVTSIPAISQA

-746 GDLIYQLSAS
+746 GDLIYQLPAS

-776 VLLNL
+776 VLLSL

-806 GSPAYSSNASLS
+806 GSPAYPANVSPT
-818 SSAFTTRT
+818 SSAFTART
-826 SDEFINRLANVW
+826 SDEFIHRLANVW

-859 STLNIPI
+859 STLNIPV

-876 EIFVNPSMSQNE
+876 EILVNPSMSQNE

>member
-1 MKVKSFMKNTWHL
+1 
-14 LACLMLLVACS
+14 MLLVACS

-168 QSWIKSAVSTTTT
+168 QSWIKPAAS
-181 TTTTRGLKAS
+181 TTTRGLKAS

-442 MTKWNLLWPEGK
+442 MTEWNLLWPEGK

-473 MYENKPRIPYQA
+473 MYENKPWIPYQA

-545 QTFAGL
+545 QTFTGL

-594 REVEKA
+594 REVENA

-746 GDLIYQLSAS
+746 GDLIYQLPAS

>member
-36 LPPET
+36 LPPKT

-158 EYKAI
+158 EYKAV

-168 QSWIKSAVSTTTT
+168 QSWIKPAAS
-181 TTTTRGLKAS
+181 TTTRGLKAS

-239 VGDKGE
+239 VGDRGE

-300 YNKDNTAIAD
+300 YNKGNTAIAD

-345 NVDVEIHPADTCQWI
+345 NVDVEIHLADTCQWI

-442 MTKWNLLWPEGK
+442 MTKWDLLWPEDKK
-454 ENDPIYDVSV
+454 EDPIYGMHEE
-464 DTYFKEPLF
+464 TIFKKALF
-473 MYENKPRIPYQA
+473 MYENKPQIPYQA
-485 TLSDDGQYLEIK
+485 TLSNDGQYLEIK

-504 EASSATITIYGE
+504 EASSATITIYGA
-516 HENKEAKLII
+516 HENKEAKLTI

-545 QTFAGL
+545 QEFVRFFEGF
-551 YKNSYLVLQQMYTQE
+551 YLVLQQMYTQE

-572 SEKEQGYEW
+572 SEKEEGYEW
-581 HFDFINH
+581 RFDFINH
-588 TLNSNN
+588 TLNANN
-594 REVEKA
+594 GEVRSA
-600 WSAFYS
+600 WSSFYNS
-606 AVNMILFMNQQIPR
+606 VNMILFIKDQIPR
-620 SSKEELTS
+620 SSEEELAS
-628 SDSITITKL
+628 SDSTTVMKL

-652 WGKAVYFPEYRS
+652 WGKAVCLSEFPS
-664 EIVTSIPVISQA
+664 DIITSMPAISQA

-694 GEINGQSVMND
+694 GEISGQSAIND
-705 FFFPSRD
+705 CFFPSRD
-712 FPSLLLA
+712 FPALLLA
-719 RIYMEQGKIAEA
+719 RIYMEQGKFAEA

-746 GDLIYQLSAS
+746 GDLIYQ
-756 GTNRNVQFEQV
+756 FPV
-767 SDICFSYTE
+767 SDMYSDIQLICFSYTE
-776 VLLNL
+776 VVLNL

-793 AENYLNQVMTANI
+793 AENYLNQVITANI
-806 GSPAYSSNASLS
+806 GSPAYSSNVSLS

-826 SDEFINRLANVW
+826 SDEFIKRLANVW

-859 STLNIPI
+859 STLNIPV

-876 EIFVNPSMSQNE
+876 EILVNPSMSQNE

>member
-168 QSWIKSAVSTTTT
+168 QSWIKSAASTT

-260 MPDVSWIKEATMSRG
+260 MPDVSWIKEAIMSRG

-545 QTFAGL
+545 QTFTGL

-594 REVEKA
+594 REVENA

-746 GDLIYQLSAS
+746 GDLIYQLPAS